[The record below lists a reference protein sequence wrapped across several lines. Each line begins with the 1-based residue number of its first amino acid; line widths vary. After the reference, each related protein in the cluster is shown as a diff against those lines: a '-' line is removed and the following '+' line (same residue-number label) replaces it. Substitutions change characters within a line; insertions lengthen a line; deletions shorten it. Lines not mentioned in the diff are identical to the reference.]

1 MSPRKS
7 PIVAHGLL
15 TIISLGWMRHD
26 EESIPRCEQFTD
38 CLQGYNV
45 LTKPLNL
52 KNATEPES

>member
-15 TIISLGWMRHD
+15 TIISLGWTRHY
-26 EESIPRCEQFTD
+26 EKSIPRCKQFTY

-45 LTKPLNL
+45 LTKPLIQCIN
-52 KNATEPES
+52 